1 MCFFLLGEKHGNRRK
16 IFSNPPSR
24 RHRLATV
31 LGWKAAKAK
40 GQRHLLVSPG
50 AAAEPP
56 GCLLLPAGPGLE
68 VNVSH
73 TLQLQRTTTTRART
87 SSREERVVAAT
98 FRDRNFYDFL
108 NSACLNCDRTL
119 SDYKRLGSGQGHP
132 SLAPLCISFIYWTG

>member
-1 MCFFLLGEKHGNRRK
+1 MWFFLLEEKHGNRRK

-73 TLQLQRTTTTRART
+73 TLQLQRTTITTRATT
-87 SSREERVVAAT
+87 SSREERAVAAT

-119 SDYKRLGSGQGHP
+119 SDYKRLGSGHP
-132 SLAPLCISFIYWTG
+132 SPAPLCISFIYWTG